1 MKFVS
6 LTIVCSALVVAGCST
21 TTDAEMAAKPAVTE
35 SAYAP
40 LIGKQ
45 LVSDGV
51 TFIINADGTMSGQAR
66 GEAVVGT
73 YKIDGDESCSIYTA
87 PEFLTGREFCSV
99 PTITGNTVV
108 FNRRDG
114 TTSPVYTIKG

>member
-1 MKFVS
+1 MLSK
-6 LTIVCSALVVAGCST
+6 
-21 TTDAEMAAKPAVTE
+21 

-40 LIGKQ
+40 LIGKR
-45 LVSDGV
+45 LVSEEA
-51 TFIINADGTMSGQAR
+51 TFILNTDGTMGGMIR

-73 YKIDGDESCSIYTA
+73 YKINGDESCSTYTA

-99 PTITGNTVV
+99 PAFSGNTVV

-114 TTSPVYTIKG
+114 TKSATYTIEG